1 MQQIAAAAALPG
13 AETMWVVTILFV
25 LTYVLIVTDRINR
38 SIIAMLGAG
47 AMVVSGVLSQD
58 EAIRG
63 IDFNTIA
70 LLTGMMV
77 LVAIARR
84 CGGDLLHARSFLLP
98 IVPPDRNGIGHPSV
112 EQRNLGRS
120 GLIVSAVGL
129 GCNNFGGRI
138 DYAATRAVV
147 HKALDLGI
155 TFFDTS
161 DTYGESGGSEEQLG
175 RALAGRRHEIVLA
188 SKFARPMDREGRL
201 QGASRHYI
209 MSAVEA
215 SLKRLNTD
223 YIDLYQQHIADPKT
237 PIEETLRALD
247 DLVQQGKV
255 RYIGCST
262 LSAWQVVE
270 AQWVSTHLG
279 LQRYVSCQER
289 YSLIDRDLDRD
300 LMPVIESYGLGL
312 IPFSPLADGLLTGK
326 YRRNAPMP
334 ADARLTTTPRAAERR
349 LTERNWAVVE
359 RLSDFCEARGHDL
372 LELALS
378 WLLHRPR
385 VASVIAGATSAA
397 QVEANFRAASWALS
411 REDMDEIDRLTA
423 D

>member
-1 MQQIAAAAALPG
+1 
-13 AETMWVVTILFV
+13 
-25 LTYVLIVTDRINR
+25 
-38 SIIAMLGAG
+38 
-47 AMVVSGVLSQD
+47 
-58 EAIRG
+58 
-63 IDFNTIA
+63 
-70 LLTGMMV
+70 
-77 LVAIARR
+77 
-84 CGGDLLHARSFLLP
+84 
-98 IVPPDRNGIGHPSV
+98 V

-147 HKALDLGI
+147 HKALDLDI

-201 QGASRHYI
+201 QGASRRYI

-289 YSLIDRDLDRD
+289 YSLIDRDLDRE

-334 ADARLTTTPRAAERR
+334 AAARLTTTPRAAERR

-359 RLSDFCEARGHDL
+359 RLSDFSEARGHDL

-397 QVEANFRAASWALS
+397 QVEANVRAASWALS

>member
-1 MQQIAAAAALPG
+1 
-13 AETMWVVTILFV
+13 
-25 LTYVLIVTDRINR
+25 
-38 SIIAMLGAG
+38 
-47 AMVVSGVLSQD
+47 
-58 EAIRG
+58 
-63 IDFNTIA
+63 
-70 LLTGMMV
+70 
-77 LVAIARR
+77 
-84 CGGDLLHARSFLLP
+84 
-98 IVPPDRNGIGHPSV
+98 V

-129 GCNNFGGRI
+129 GCNNFGGRS

-155 TFFDTS
+155 TLFDTS
-161 DTYGESGGSEEQLG
+161 DTYGEGGASEEYLG
-175 RALAGRRHEIVLA
+175 RALAGRRNDIVLA
-188 SKFARPMDREGRL
+188 SKFARPMDSEGKL
-201 QGASRHYI
+201 QGASRRYI

-247 DLVQQGKV
+247 DLVRQGKI

-270 AQWVSTHLG
+270 AQWVSTHFG
-279 LQRYVSCQER
+279 LARYASCQER
-289 YSLIDRDLDRD
+289 YSLLDRDLDRE
-300 LMPVIESYGLGL
+300 LMPVIEAYGLGL

-326 YRRNAPMP
+326 YRRNAPLP
-334 ADARLTTTPRAAERR
+334 AGARLTTTPRAAERR

-359 RLSDFCEARGHDL
+359 CLADFCEARGHTL

-378 WLLHRPR
+378 WLLHRPA
-385 VASVIAGATSAA
+385 VASVIAGATSPA
-397 QVEANFRAASWALS
+397 QVEANVQSAGWALS

>member
-1 MQQIAAAAALPG
+1 M
-13 AETMWVVTILFV
+13 
-25 LTYVLIVTDRINR
+25 
-38 SIIAMLGAG
+38 
-47 AMVVSGVLSQD
+47 
-58 EAIRG
+58 
-63 IDFNTIA
+63 
-70 LLTGMMV
+70 
-77 LVAIARR
+77 
-84 CGGDLLHARSFLLP
+84 
-98 IVPPDRNGIGHPSV
+98 
-112 EQRNLGRS
+112 EQR
-120 GLIVSAVGL
+120 
-129 GCNNFGGRI
+129 NNFGGRI

-188 SKFARPMDREGRL
+188 SKFARPMDREGRR
-201 QGASRHYI
+201 QGASRRYI

-279 LQRYVSCQER
+279 LERYVSCQER

-359 RLSDFCEARGHDL
+359 RLSDFSEARGHDL

-397 QVEANFRAASWALS
+397 QVEANVRAASWALS